1 MMNFYGE
8 QDMVRSSD
16 EFENGCINA
25 LHRADGDLTYL
36 MLVCMYKQAA
46 LMHYT
51 VRTAI

>member
-8 QDMVRSSD
+8 QDTVRSSD
-16 EFENGCINA
+16 EFENNA

>member
-25 LHRADGDLTYL
+25 LHRADGDLSSN
-36 MLVCMYKQAA
+36 VSDVSI
-46 LMHYT
+46 H
-51 VRTAI
+51 V